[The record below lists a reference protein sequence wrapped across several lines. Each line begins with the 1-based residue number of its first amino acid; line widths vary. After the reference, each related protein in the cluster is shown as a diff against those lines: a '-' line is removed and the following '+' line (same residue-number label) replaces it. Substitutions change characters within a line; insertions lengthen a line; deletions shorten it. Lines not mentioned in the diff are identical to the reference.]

1 MTLRP
6 RSKENQYPLSS
17 FSTEENPFNTLNQK
31 ETLPDNASGNK
42 FNLWAHDWTKATTA

>member
-42 FNLWAHDWTKATTA
+42 FNLWMHDWTKATTA